1 VVVYACARL
10 FLFCNVQIK
19 EIQPVSVL
27 YGGCKEVGK
36 IGLLGIQMLRLC
48 RFVEVNCN
56 YG

>member
-1 VVVYACARL
+1 MVVYACARL